1 MSDMSDDS
9 QSDDGDKSH
18 EQDCVNGEEKSEKAT
33 DVSSTTATDDT
44 EHAQRQIKSSIA
56 KVSSSEYND
65 GVLGT
70 SVNNCI
76 YMQRRRTSFGP
87 DTAAQLRK
95 AAGMYFFLGREEGG
109 IGSFIVGTSTY
120 STFVQ
125 TTMHNLSIIFFFFC
139 SPRSAP
145 VLE

>member
-33 DVSSTTATDDT
+33 DVSSTTATEET
-44 EHAQRQIKSSIA
+44 EHTQRQIKSSIA
-56 KVSSSEYND
+56 KVSSSID
-65 GVLGT
+65 GVLGA
-70 SVNNCI
+70 SVNKCI
-76 YMQRRRTSFGP
+76 NMQRRRTSFGP

-120 STFVQ
+120 STSVQ